1 MPYHPVPFTA
11 IAMPARLPRRTAVDA
26 LRLADDDPACA
37 VTTDFAQIQPMTVA
51 RDRHIDDALQDMIQA
66 GVRALLVIT
75 DGVVAGLI
83 TSYDIQGE
91 KPIQFLQGPDCIH
104 DSCLH
109 RDVLVEDIM
118 VRWDALPKLSLD
130 TLGQQRIGDLRLT
143 FARHPEWMHLLVVEA
158 HDDGGCF
165 VRGIVSRTRLE
176 RASATQAQA
185 QAQTA

>member
-1 MPYHPVPFTA
+1 MPYHPVPFTT
-11 IAMPARLPRRTAVDA
+11 ITMPARLPRRTIADVSH
-26 LRLADDDPACA
+26 LTDDDTARA
-37 VTTDFAQIQPMTVA
+37 VMTDFAHVQPVSVA
-51 RDRHIDDALQDMIQA
+51 HSRHIDDALQDMIQA
-66 GVRALLVIT
+66 GVRSLLVIAE
-75 DGVVAGLI
+75 GVVVGLI
-83 TSYDIQGE
+83 TSYDVQGE

-130 TLGQQRIGDLRLT
+130 TLGKQRIGDLRLT

-158 HDDGGCF
+158 QVDGCF

-176 RASATQAQA
+176 RALAVPAQA
-185 QAQTA
+185 AA